1 VKRALALGLLSRAA
15 ALEIAALGDWEP
27 RTCVRDDACANTKAG
42 LYPRNASALL
52 LANLETVRV
61 VGDPAAVDGR
71 LGVALWYE
79 LGCGVDAYGARLQ
92 ALADRVTCA
101 GPASTPAAAAVL
113 TEQRPR
119 RRPPG
124 CS

>member
-52 LANLETVRV
+52 LANLR
-61 VGDPAAVDGR
+61 AR
-71 LGVALWYE
+71 GVSALLAE
-79 LGCGVDAYGARLQ
+79 LAIGW
-92 ALADRVTCA
+92 
-101 GPASTPAAAAVL
+101 
-113 TEQRPR
+113 
-119 RRPPG
+119 
-124 CS
+124 